1 MTIKE
6 FENLLLTMRCEC
18 SNIHPDVDNRE
29 ILIKLKGKYYEPNME
44 IEDSANYIGGV
55 NRNINITLGDDYE

>member
-44 IEDSANYIGGV
+44 IEDSASEV
-55 NRNINITLGDDYE
+55 NRNINITLGED

>member
-18 SNIHPDVDNRE
+18 ENIHPDVDNRE

-44 IEDSANYIGGV
+44 IEDSEQGGV
-55 NRNINITLGDDYE
+55 NRNINITLGE

>member
-18 SNIHPDVDNRE
+18 ENIHPDVDNRE

-44 IEDSANYIGGV
+44 IEDSEQGGV
-55 NRNINITLGDDYE
+55 NRNINIIIG

>member
-18 SNIHPDVDNRE
+18 ENIHPDVDNRE

-44 IEDSANYIGGV
+44 IEDSASEV
-55 NRNINITLGDDYE
+55 NRNINITLGED

>member
-29 ILIKLKGKYYEPNME
+29 ILIKLKGKYYEPNIE
-44 IEDSANYIGGV
+44 IDDNSEQGGV
-55 NRNINITLGDDYE
+55 NRNINITLGED